1 MSTLP
6 SPFNEQSR
14 LAGYAA
20 LVQRYGLAT
29 LSHWRVSAVA
39 STSVHQTQIQDET
52 TFELYPSRY
61 WPGDSLGDHLAF
73 ALKYDGVNMDVLYHV
88 FQVAERS
95 EIEAYVGSKPTGKY
109 ARRIWY
115 LYELL
120 TGERLPLSD
129 VDRGNYVDLLDPTQY
144 YTTRPLRVRR
154 QRVNDNL
161 LGDARFCPVV
171 RRTAAMQAFEDSNLP
186 QRCQQV
192 LAGYPPDLLR
202 RALAYLYT
210 KETKSSFEIERE
222 TPSADR
228 TQRFVALLRLAEEAD
243 FFNLPVLIELQN
255 RIVDERFR
263 EKDFRQRQNYVG
275 ETVGWTGE
283 RVHYVPPQPEDVPS
297 IMEGML
303 AAHQRMAAS
312 DIHPVVHAAVISFGF
327 VFLHPFEDGNGRI
340 HRFLI
345 HNILALSGFTPP
357 GVIFPVS
364 AVMLKDRGAYD
375 RALEAFSLALMRLVD
390 FTLDDEGRLTVHN
403 ETGAHYRYLDMTS
416 QAEASFRFIAATI
429 DTELAEELRFLQCYD
444 AAKRAIQE
452 IVDMPDRLIDLF
464 IRICVQN
471 QGTVSRSKRRNQ
483 FSMLADSELSRMEE
497 AVRTAYELEDEGA
510 TH

>member
-1 MSTLP
+1 MSSLQLP
-6 SPFNEQSR
+6 LDDQSR

-20 LVQRYGLAT
+20 LVQRYGLAA
-29 LSHWRVSAVA
+29 LPHWHVSAVA
-39 STSVHQTQIQDET
+39 STASHHVQVQEHTY
-52 TFELYPSRY
+52 ELHPARY
-61 WPGDSLGDHLAF
+61 WPGESLGDHLEF
-73 ALKYDGVNMDVLYHV
+73 ALKYDGVNLDILHHV
-88 FQVAERS
+88 FQAADRR

-120 TGERLPLSD
+120 TGDRLPRDDL
-129 VDRGNYVDLLDPTQY
+129 DRGNYVDLLEQAEY
-144 YTTRPLRVRR
+144 YTAHPIRVRR

-171 RRTAAMQAFEDSNLP
+171 RRTEAMRALEDLNLP
-186 QRCQQV
+186 QRCQEV
-192 LAGYPPDLLR
+192 LAAFGPDVLR

-222 TPSADR
+222 TPNADR

-243 FFNLPVLIELQN
+243 FCRLPALVALQN

-263 EKDFRQRQNYVG
+263 EQGYRQRQNYVG
-275 ETVGWTGE
+275 ESVDWTGE
-283 RVHYVPPQPEDVPS
+283 RVHYVPPKPEDVS
-297 IMEGML
+297 SLMDGLL
-303 AAHQRMAAS
+303 AAHQRMADS
-312 DIHPVVHAAVISFGF
+312 DIHPVVHATVISFGF

-364 AVMLKDRGAYD
+364 AVMLKDRPAYD
-375 RALEAFSLALMRLVD
+375 RALEAFSRTLMPLIEYRLD
-390 FTLDDEGRLTVHN
+390 RDGQITVLN
-403 ETGAHYRYLDMTS
+403 DTAAHYRYLDMTS
-416 QAEASFRFIAATI
+416 QTEALFRFIAATI
-429 DTELAEELRFLQCYD
+429 DRELAEELQFLQRYD
-444 AAKRAIQE
+444 AAKSGIQE

-464 IRICVQN
+464 VRVCVQN
-471 QGTVSRSKRRNQ
+471 QGTISRGKRKSQ
-483 FSMLADSELSRMEE
+483 FSMLTDSETAQMEE
-497 AVRTAYELEDEGA
+497 VVRTAYELGTGTA
-510 TH
+510 GG